1 MLIYFDNC
9 CYNRPFDDQLQLKI
23 RLETEAKL
31 QIQKD
36 IVQDKHE
43 LIWSYVLDYENS
55 KNPFME
61 KREAIAPWRDLA
73 VKIIF
78 ETDEIINFAEKLKAK
93 DIKTFDAL
101 HIACAVSA
109 NCDYYL
115 TTDRKLL
122 RSKINEINIA
132 DPIQFIFEQGE
143 LLC

>member
-1 MLIYFDNC
+1 MLIYLDNC

-93 DIKTFDAL
+93 GIKTFDAL

-122 RSKINEINIA
+122 RSKINEINIV
-132 DPIQFIFEQGE
+132 DPIQFIFEQGK

>member
-1 MLIYFDNC
+1 MLIYLDNC

-23 RLETEAKL
+23 RLETQAKL

-36 IVQDKHE
+36 IVQGKHE

-61 KREAIAPWRDLA
+61 KREAIAPWRILA

-93 DIKTFDAL
+93 GIKTFDAL

>member
-1 MLIYFDNC
+1 MLIYLDNC
-9 CYNRPFDDQLQLKI
+9 CYNRPFDDQLQLNI
-23 RLETEAKL
+23 RLETQAKL

-36 IVQDKHE
+36 IIDGKHK

-73 VKIIF
+73 VKIVV
-78 ETDEIINFAEKLKAK
+78 ETDEIINFAEKLKLK
-93 DIKTFDAL
+93 GIKTFDAL
-101 HIACAVSA
+101 HIACAVSS

-143 LLC
+143 YLC

>member
-1 MLIYFDNC
+1 MLIYLDNC
-9 CYNRPFDDQLQLKI
+9 CYNRPFDDQLQFKI
-23 RLETEAKL
+23 RLETQAKL

-36 IVQDKHE
+36 IIDGKHK

-73 VKIIF
+73 VKIVV
-78 ETDEIINFAEKLKAK
+78 ETDEIINFAEKLKVK
-93 DIKTFDAL
+93 GIKTFDAL
-101 HIACAVSA
+101 HIACAVSS

-122 RSKINEINIA
+122 RSKINKINIA

-143 LLC
+143 YLC

>member
-1 MLIYFDNC
+1 
-9 CYNRPFDDQLQLKI
+9 KI
-23 RLETEAKL
+23 RLETQAKL

-36 IVQDKHE
+36 IIDGKHK

-73 VKIIF
+73 VKIVV
-78 ETDEIINFAEKLKAK
+78 ETDEIINFAEKLKVK
-93 DIKTFDAL
+93 GIKTFDAL
-101 HIACAVSA
+101 HIACAVSS

-122 RSKINEINIA
+122 RSKINKINIA

-143 LLC
+143 YLC

>member
-1 MLIYFDNC
+1 MLIYLDNC
-9 CYNRPFDDQLQLKI
+9 CYNRPFDDQLQFKI
-23 RLETEAKL
+23 RLETQAKL

-36 IVQDKHE
+36 IIDGKHK

-61 KREAIAPWRDLA
+61 KREAIAPLRDLA
-73 VKIIF
+73 VKIVV
-78 ETDEIINFAEKLKAK
+78 ETDEIINFAEKLKVK
-93 DIKTFDAL
+93 GIKTFDAL
-101 HIACAVSA
+101 HIACAVSS

-143 LLC
+143 YLC

>member
-1 MLIYFDNC
+1 MLIYLDNC

-23 RLETEAKL
+23 RLETQAKL

-36 IVQDKHE
+36 IVHGKHE

-61 KREAIAPWRDLA
+61 KREAIAPWRILT

-93 DIKTFDAL
+93 GIKTFDAL